1 MTGLTRRWAAL
12 LLAVIG
18 CVLPL
23 GSAHAASSTDNS
35 ATAII
40 EVDQGKAFDFAWNI
54 SRQSGDD
61 PVLNRNSATARG
73 RCVECS
79 ATAIAFQIVI
89 ASGSPRTVV
98 PQNVAEAVNVE
109 CTNCTVVAEARQFVR
124 VVPEPVRF
132 TGRGRAMLADVRQE
146 LTALE
151 SRDLPVDQ
159 LHQAVEAQELR
170 VRTVLANELV
180 EKSNPSDDTDVLQRR
195 TLQAA
200 DLD

>member
-1 MTGLTRRWAAL
+1 MTRLTRRWTVL
-12 LLAVIG
+12 LLAVLG
-18 CVLPL
+18 CALPL
-23 GSAHAASSTDNS
+23 GSAHAATTTDNS
-35 ATAII
+35 ATATV

-73 RCVECS
+73 RCIQCR

-98 PQNVAEAVNVE
+98 PQNIAEAVNVE
-109 CTNCTVVAEARQFVR
+109 CTDCTVVAEARQFVR

-132 TGRGRAMLADVRQE
+132 TGHGRAILADVRQE
-146 LTALE
+146 LRALE
-151 SRDLPVDQ
+151 SRDLPIDQ
-159 LHQAVEAQELR
+159 LHQAVEAQEQR

-180 EKSNPSDDTDVLQRR
+180 EKAHPSDDADVLQRQ
-195 TLQAA
+195 TLQDA
-200 DLD
+200 DLG